1 MAVIYAYP
9 TVVPELQD
17 LLIGTEMAIQ
27 GGEDA
32 PRARTFT
39 IQSIVDLVETA
50 SQLVPNLQQVT
61 TAGPTT
67 TNGITITTNANLA
80 VPIKGI
86 ANWQGVGGLNNV
98 AVSGFCEFGGT
109 AVKGEIPSGAGGIG
123 VKGIALSGIGVY
135 GESSEGSGVKGTGSK
150 GVEGIGSSYGVY
162 GIGSDY
168 GVYGV
173 TNSMSGNGV
182 YGEATAAG
190 YGVAGRGYDGYGGYF
205 YSENT
210 HSIYAEQSIYA
221 QGAVTAQSF
230 VKIQGSPTQS
240 LMANGTTRNIS
251 FFNNSTSPQNITAA
265 TVTYLTGSN
274 ISTANIKAGSVV
286 NWDIAV
292 LKTAAGVAPPVF
304 TVRFGTTGTTA
315 DSTLLTFTGSAQTA
329 VVDGGLFSIKCTFK
343 TVGTGTTAVLAG
355 YYTLMHNAQVVG
367 LSVLP
372 VNFSFQTS
380 PGFNSTLTN
389 AVLGITVDSGA
400 AAVWTINQ
408 VSVKLEN
415 QV

>member
-32 PRARTFT
+32 PKTRTFT
-39 IQSIVDLVETA
+39 IQSIVDLVDTESRIIPT
-50 SQLVPNLQQVT
+50 LQQVT
-61 TAGPTT
+61 TVGPTA

-86 ANWQGVGGLNNV
+86 ANWEGVGSQNNV
-98 AVSGFCEFGGT
+98 AVSGFCTGSGT
-109 AVKGEIPSGAGGIG
+109 GVKGEVLAGGIG
-123 VKGIALSGIGVY
+123 VRGISLSGVGVS
-135 GESSEGSGVKGTGSK
+135 GLSSE
-150 GVEGIGSSYGVY
+150 SYGVY
-162 GIGSDY
+162 GEGYSAA
-168 GVYGV
+168 GVYGTSV
-173 TNSMSGNGV
+173 YGEGV
-182 YGEATAAG
+182 YGWSAS
-190 YGVAGRGYDGYGGYF
+190 GYGGYF
-205 YSENT
+205 YSDNLEA
-210 HSIYAEQSIYA
+210 IYSAGNVYSEGDIKTGTKFIVA
-221 QGAVTAQSF
+221 GGT
-230 VKIQGSPTQS
+230 PTQA
-240 LMANGTTRNIS
+240 LMANGSTRNIS
-251 FFNNSTSPQNITAA
+251 IFNNSTAPQNITAA

-274 ISTANIKAGSVV
+274 ISTANIKAGSIV
-286 NWDIAV
+286 NWNIAV

-315 DSTLLTFTGSAQTA
+315 DATLLTFTGSAQTA
-329 VVDGGLFSIKCTFK
+329 VADGGLFSIKCTFK
-343 TVGTGTTAVLAG
+343 TVGAGTTAVLAG

-400 AAVWTINQ
+400 AAAWTINQ